1 MPVEE
6 CAAVSFQWD
15 ATSYVMEDWMCETY
29 AEKYALDPK
38 VQDWMR
44 KVNSWAL
51 HRIADVR
58 LSLLKNKRDARSR
71 PAKKR

>member
-1 MPVEE
+1 M
-6 CAAVSFQWD
+6 SFQWD
-15 ATSYVMEDWMCETY
+15 ATSYVMEDWMQ
-29 AEKYALDPK
+29 KYALDPN
-38 VQDWMR
+38 VQDWRR